1 MILPITL
8 TIAGAAALLNFW
20 LAWRVGQKRMSEKVA
35 LGDGG
40 NPVVIA
46 RMRAHANFTEF
57 TPFVLILIGLIEFA
71 AGTSL
76 WLWAVGGAYLI
87 GRILHAIG
95 MDRPAPNAPR
105 MIGTAATML
114 IMVGLALYAVAL
126 PYLAPAA
133 LDAGTEVVDLG

>member
-8 TIAGAAALLNFW
+8 TVAGAAALLNFW

-76 WLWAVGGAYLI
+76 WLWAVGGVYLL
-87 GRILHAIG
+87 GRIAHAIG
-95 MDRPAPNAPR
+95 MDRPAPNPLR
-105 MIGTAATML
+105 VIGTITTL
-114 IMVGLALYAVAL
+114 TIMVGLGLYAVAL
-126 PYLAPAA
+126 PYLTPAA